1 MKKFIYI
8 LSLISILSIDSS
20 ASDADEFS
28 DVEVE
33 TPSQNSSIS
42 NPNFGI
48 GFSFVETSPLIK
60 VLLDISDTF
69 RVEPE
74 LIINYS
80 NNNDRFNFGIGSGF
94 YILQKFGDNTQVYA
108 GGKVQLGDYT
118 PLNSDVV
125 LSGIAGLEYFIADEL
140 SLGGEIGYAVGVGGD
155 FTMGTL
161 SSANL
166 KVYF

>member
-1 MKKFIYI
+1 MKKALYSLVLVSM
-8 LSLISILSIDSS
+8 LSFSAN
-20 ASDADEFS
+20 ASDADEFA
-28 DVEVE
+28 DIE
-33 TPSQNSSIS
+33 TQTSSIKS
-42 NPNFGI
+42 SKEDLKFGV
-48 GFSFVETSPLIK
+48 GFSFATTSPVIK
-60 VLLDISDTF
+60 VLVDISDTF
-69 RVEPE
+69 RIEPE
-74 LIINYS
+74 LKINYS

-94 YILQKFGDNTQVYA
+94 YILEKFSDKTQVYA
-108 GGKVQLGDYT
+108 GGKVQLGDFT

-125 LSGIAGLEYFIADEL
+125 ISGIAGLEYFLADEL